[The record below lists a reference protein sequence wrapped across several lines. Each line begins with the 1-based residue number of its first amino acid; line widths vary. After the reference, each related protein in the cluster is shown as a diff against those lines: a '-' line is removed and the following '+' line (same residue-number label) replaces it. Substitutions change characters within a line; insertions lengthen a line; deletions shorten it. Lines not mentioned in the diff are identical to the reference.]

1 MSMYVGYL
9 QANYYYTKWFTHGF
23 RGLQLRH
30 RYLLQ
35 AKASLALRATF
46 SSPDSVCSRNAAFGR
61 GARPDRPRSFTFP
74 GATRCRL
81 PPPPTPPPLPF
92 RRPVREETTTAV
104 ASAMTGPRWRISL
117 SSPPESQPSSSLPL
131 SLPLSE
137 HPQMAAAEPPQNTR
151 RTPAEHPQMAPKE
164 PPQNTQ
170 RALAEHPQNTHKT
183 PANGSRKAPSE
194 HPQNIS
200 QHLAVPLLYPNSA
213 HQTDRQS
220 DDRQSRARAHKGKR
234 AAPTGP
240 ALTCAHSR
248 QQQRGVRQSVSGHG
262 LGATSA

>member
-1 MSMYVGYL
+1 L
-9 QANYYYTKWFTHGF
+9 AQRPENTRKW
-23 RGLQLRH
+23 RP
-30 RYLLQ
+30 
-35 AKASLALRATF
+35 K
-46 SSPDSVCSRNAAFGR
+46 SPRRTPKEPPQN
-61 GARPDRPRSFTFP
+61 
-74 GATRCRL
+74 TRRT
-81 PPPPTPPPLPF
+81 PT
-92 RRPVREETTTAV
+92 
-104 ASAMTGPRWRISL
+104 
-117 SSPPESQPSSSLPL
+117 
-131 SLPLSE
+131 E